1 MAAEQLYEPTPPTQS
16 SSPLSATPPLPT
28 PQRLPSAQPYESARR
43 FEGERPHGERP
54 HQQVVISGSSVVNV
68 VGSAHAAAP
77 APAATASGGLTT
89 RRQDFFFSFLGQ
101 ALKQAE
107 TTFRLSAVFMS
118 AGALMVLLGAG
129 LALANAGD
137 PDASYLPALTSL
149 SGALIGTCGGA
160 FALHSG
166 RARRHLTVQAER
178 VHESMQADLTLDQ
191 TLALIDG
198 VEDHA
203 LRDRLKS
210 VTALRVL
217 GLGPDPETAASRLLP
232 FTGDPG
238 EGLDP
243 GGPPGR

>member
-1 MAAEQLYEPTPPTQS
+1 
-16 SSPLSATPPLPT
+16 SPSLSR
-28 PQRLPSAQPYESARR
+28 PQALPSAQPFESAPSM
-43 FEGERPHGERP
+43 EGEQPHGARP
-54 HQQVVISGSSVVNV
+54 HQHVVISGSSVVNV
-68 VGSAHAAAP
+68 VGSAHAPAP
-77 APAATASGGLTT
+77 PPAATGGLTA

-101 ALKQAE
+101 ALTQAE

-137 PDASYLPALTSL
+137 PNASYLPALTSL

-191 TLALIDG
+191 TLSLIDG

-232 FTGDPG
+232 LTGDPD
-238 EGLDP
+238 EGIAP
-243 GGPPGR
+243 GGPFP